1 MWKMKMTYVTF
12 DDSFLATIQWSYFSS
27 GQWNILHNGKLYI
40 VSDPDP
46 NLSCQACSIG
56 FFKANFSAEACEA
69 CPAHSTTMNTGSTA
83 ATDCL
88 CVAGYTRAD
97 DGACEACG
105 VGKFKAEI
113 SDGACVSCPDA
124 NYHTTLQI
132 ASTEQS
138 ECVCIAGYS
147 NTTGSGSPC
156 TACPVGTYKNE
167 ASHAACS
174 ACGPNATT
182 EALAS
187 RTAAACMCQA
197 GFSGVYEKDFST
209 VNMYTVN
216 NIDIYANTL
225 NILKWH
231 ASHPL
236 ETNASNA
243 GFVVE
248 RDDIKRELRIFVP
261 LGAYDV
267 DQYIEWW
274 CTTPGHR
281 SNGMFGALIVNADT
295 PSCTACEIGTY
306 KDTANNTECLA
317 CPVPNSSTATTA
329 SPSLASCECE
339 PGFTR
344 NASSDT
350 CMQCPIGAY
359 KAELGNTACSS
370 CGAPNST
377 TLVLGS
383 ASRDPCIC
391 ARAMAGNPRPTV
403 HGVPPWLIPKRND
416 EWDLHNLPRRQ
427 HDHSTSWCHGSDRL
441 PVYGRF
447 RIRPRPIVHSMRA
460 RHVPRRA
467 HQHLVHG
474 VSGRQQHNE
483 ASRFGRNR
491 CMCVRGGLYS

>member
-1 MWKMKMTYVTF
+1 MVTDMLNYRKQCCGISDDAFSVFSRNVPYKISWTPDFKQIVFCNSSQNIIQTPPQPCAMQKMDVENEMTYVTF

-105 VGKFKAEI
+105 LVSSRLRLATGRV
-113 SDGACVSCPDA
+113 VSCPDA

-187 RTAAACMCQA
+187 RTAAACMCQP

-317 CPVPNSSTATTA
+317 CPCQTRARPRPLRPALPPANATPA
-329 SPSLASCECE
+329 SPATPQATLACCAPSEHTRPSLAIPHARPAVRRIARPSFSAQHLAT
-339 PGFTR
+339 P
-344 NASSDT
+344 AS
-350 CMQCPIGAY
+350 
-359 KAELGNTACSS
+359 
-370 CGAPNST
+370 AP
-377 TLVLGS
+377 
-383 ASRDPCIC
+383 
-391 ARAMAGNPRPTV
+391 RAMAGKPRPTV
-403 HGVPPWLIPKRND
+403 HGVPLAHSKTKR
-416 EWDLHNLPRRQ
+416 RM
-427 HDHSTSWCHGSDRL
+427 
-441 PVYGRF
+441 
-447 RIRPRPIVHSMRA
+447 RPAQPA
-460 RHVPRRA
+460 PTTT
-467 HQHLVHG
+467 
-474 VSGRQQHNE
+474 
-483 ASRFGRNR
+483 
-491 CMCVRGGLYS
+491 